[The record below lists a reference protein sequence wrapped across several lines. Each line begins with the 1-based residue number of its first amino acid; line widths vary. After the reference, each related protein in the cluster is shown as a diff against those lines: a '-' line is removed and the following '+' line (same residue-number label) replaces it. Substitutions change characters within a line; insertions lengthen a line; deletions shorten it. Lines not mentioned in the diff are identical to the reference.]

1 MGLRQTGGSVVC
13 RSCSLLVGVN
23 DATCYH
29 CGSPYPGLWGFG
41 PALRRLGSDLGFTK
55 IVMVTCGVLYLVSLA
70 LDPSGIGG
78 GGFFSLLAP
87 SLKGT
92 YVLGMSGAVP
102 VFQMGRWWTVLSAGW
117 LHGSLLH
124 IAFNLMWVRQL
135 APVTAEIYGPGR
147 TVVIYTASSAV
158 GFSFSSLA
166 GLFLGGIPLIG
177 GASFT
182 VGASAAIF
190 GLLGALVY
198 SGRRGIASHIS
209 RQAQTYA
216 IILFLFGFMMP
227 QIDNWAHLGGFV
239 GGLATAAFLN
249 PLLPER
255 LNHLAAAGVC
265 LVLTAAAVLLSFVT
279 GVGDV

>member
-13 RSCSLLVGVN
+13 RSCNLLVGVR

-29 CGSPYPGLWGFG
+29 CGVPYPGLWGFG
-41 PALRRLGSDLGFTK
+41 PALRRLGSDLGFTN
-55 IVMVTCGVLYLVSLA
+55 IVMGTCGLLYVIALA
-70 LDPSGIGG
+70 LDPGSIGG
-78 GGFFSLLAP
+78 GGLFGMLSPSISASYLLGA
-87 SLKGT
+87 
-92 YVLGMSGAVP
+92 SGAVP
-102 VFQMGRWWTVLSAGW
+102 VFEMGRWWTVLSAGW

-124 IAFNLMWVRQL
+124 IGFNLMWVRQL
-135 APVTAEIYGPGR
+135 APVTADIYGPGR
-147 TVVIYTASSAV
+147 TILIYTVSSVV

-166 GLFLGGIPLIG
+166 GRYLGGMWLIG

-198 SGRRGIASHIS
+198 SGRRGVASQIS

-216 IILFLFGFMMP
+216 VILFLFGFMMP
-227 QIDNWAHLGGFV
+227 RIDNWAHLGGFA
-239 GGLATAAFLN
+239 GGFATAAFLN

-265 LVLTAAAVLLSFVT
+265 LLLTAGAVLLSFVT

>member
-13 RSCSLLVGVN
+13 RSCGLLVGVSE
-23 DATCYH
+23 AACYN

-41 PALRRLGSDLGFTK
+41 PALRRLGSDLGFTN
-55 IVMVTCGVLYLVSLA
+55 IVMITCSVLYLIALA

-78 GGFFSLLAP
+78 GGLFGMLAP
-87 SLKGT
+87 SRSAT
-92 YVLGMSGAVP
+92 YLLGASGSIP
-102 VFQMGRWWTVLSAGW
+102 VFGLGRWWTVLSAGW

-124 IAFNLMWVRQL
+124 IAFNLMWIRQL

-147 TVVIYTASSAV
+147 TILIFTTSSVV
-158 GFSFSSLA
+158 GFSLSSLA
-166 GLFLGGIPLIG
+166 GLLLGGIPIIG
-177 GASFT
+177 GAGLT

-198 SGRRGIASHIS
+198 SGRRGVASHIS

-216 IILFLFGFMMP
+216 VILFLFGFMMP
-227 QIDNWAHLGGFV
+227 RIDNWAHLGGF
-239 GGLATAAFLN
+239 GGGFATAAFLN

-265 LVLTAAAVLLSFVT
+265 LVLTAGAIVLSFVT

>member
-13 RSCSLLVGVN
+13 RSCGLLVGVSE
-23 DATCYH
+23 AACYH

-41 PALRRLGSDLGFTK
+41 PGLRRLGSDLGFTK

-78 GGFFSLLAP
+78 RGLFGMLSP
-87 SLKGT
+87 SNPAS
-92 YVLGMSGAVP
+92 YVLGSSGAVP
-102 VFQMGRWWTVLSAGW
+102 VFGMGRWWTVLSAGW

-166 GLFLGGIPLIG
+166 GLFLGGIPFIG

-198 SGRRGIASHIS
+198 SGRRGVASQIS
-209 RQAQTYA
+209 RQAKTYA
-216 IILFLFGFMMP
+216 VILFLFGFMMP
-227 QIDNWAHLGGFV
+227 RIDNWAHLGGF
-239 GGLATAAFLN
+239 GGGFAMAAFLN

-265 LVLTAAAVLLSFVT
+265 LVLTAGAIVLSFVT

>member
-13 RSCSLLVGVN
+13 RSCGLLVGVSE
-23 DATCYH
+23 AACYH

-41 PALRRLGSDLGFTK
+41 PALRRLGSDLGFTN
-55 IVMVTCGVLYLVSLA
+55 IVMATCGLLYLIALA

-78 GGFFSLLAP
+78 GGLFGMLSPSRSATYLLGA
-87 SLKGT
+87 
-92 YVLGMSGAVP
+92 SGSIP
-102 VFQMGRWWTVLSAGW
+102 VFGLGRWWTVLSAGW

-124 IAFNLMWVRQL
+124 IAFNLMWIRQL
-135 APVTAEIYGPGR
+135 APLTADIYGAGR
-147 TVVIYTASSAV
+147 TILIYTASSVV
-158 GFSFSSLA
+158 GFSLSSLA
-166 GLFLGGIPLIG
+166 GLFLGGIPFIG
-177 GASFT
+177 GAGLT

-198 SGRRGIASHIS
+198 SGRRGVTSHIS

-216 IILFLFGFMMP
+216 VMLFVFGLIFP
-227 QIDNWAHLGGFV
+227 GIDNWAHLGGFL

-265 LVLTAAAVLLSFVT
+265 LVLTAGAIVLSFVT

>member
-13 RSCSLLVGVN
+13 RSCNLLVGVN
-23 DATCYH
+23 EAACYH
-29 CGSPYPGLWGFG
+29 CGTPYPGLWGFG
-41 PALRRLGSDLGFTK
+41 PSLRRLGSDLGFTN
-55 IVMVTCGVLYLVSLA
+55 IVMVTCGVLYLVALA
-70 LDPSGIGG
+70 LDPGAIGG
-78 GGFFSLLAP
+78 GGLFGLLSP
-87 SLKGT
+87 SNSASYL
-92 YVLGMSGAVP
+92 LGASGSIP
-102 VFQMGRWWTVLSAGW
+102 VFQLGRWWTVLSAGW

-124 IAFNLMWVRQL
+124 IAFNMMWVRQL

-147 TVVIYTASSAV
+147 TILIYTASSVV
-158 GFSFSSLA
+158 GFSLSSLA
-166 GLFLGGIPLIG
+166 GLFFGGIPFIG

-198 SGRRGIASHIS
+198 SGRRGVASQIS

-216 IILFLFGFMMP
+216 VILFLFGLVMP
-227 QIDNWAHLGGFV
+227 RIDNWAHLGGF
-239 GGLATAAFLN
+239 GGGFAIAAFLN

-265 LVLTAAAVLLSFVT
+265 LVLTTGAIVLSFVT
-279 GVGDV
+279 GAGHV